1 VKRHLKPAAVL
12 AVLLAAI
19 LVVPAFSQAP
29 APRRKAPAE
38 TRLIGRALYEKLSKE
53 GRDLV
58 KPEGIT
64 EIRWTPDG
72 KAYCIPEDSTFKRVD
87 IATGEKSP
95 LFDDARI
102 IAAINAMTGRQE
114 TLLPFRERSRSTPA
128 RRAGF
133 QRREPFEFLEGGIKI
148 RFSAW
153 NKVFLY
159 DLATGKLNF
168 YEPER
173 TTTGVRGHAYGDVL
187 SPDLKYRAF
196 TRDYNLT
203 VKDMD
208 GNETAL
214 TTDGTE
220 DLRNGFPDWLYP
232 EELGQYQAFWW
243 SPDSKKIAFMQFDE
257 SPVAKYPIVHD
268 VAPMPRYELQG
279 YPVPGANNPIIRLFI
294 VDIASG
300 KIVRLQTGDDLDVYL
315 YRGQWTPNGREFTYH
330 RLNRLQNRVEVF
342 AADPVTGMTRL
353 LLRDEDPCYI
363 DEQTDLVFLNDN
375 RRFLWT
381 SERSGWREI
390 YLYDLS
396 GKLLGQLTNA
406 RLPVRAILGVGEAA
420 GTVYFTGFEA
430 DGTETHLYR
439 VRLDGTGFAK
449 MSREPGTHQISF
461 APDFAHYTDSVSSFD
476 APQKVTLRN
485 ADGSEVRVLGQ
496 AVPSPEFL
504 ALKLVKPEHFLFKS
518 SDGKYDLDALL
529 YFPAHFNPKEKYP
542 VILSVYGGPGSK
554 GVTNRY
560 DMNDDDQA
568 LAQLGFLV
576 AVCDYRGVSGRGKI
590 FQNLHYLKLGQV
602 EFEDH
607 VAFVKALGTRPY
619 VDTTRVGITGHSYGG
634 YFTCLCLLKAP
645 DVFHVGVAGAPVTDW
660 RNYDSIYTER
670 YMRRPEDNPDG
681 YEKGSCL
688 TYAKNLQGRL
698 YINHGTVD
706 DNVHL
711 TNTIQ
716 LVQALL
722 KEDKEFDLM
731 LYPEQQ
737 HGIRFERYPE
747 SRVEYFIEHLKPV
760 VK

>member
-1 VKRHLKPAAVL
+1 MNRTPKSLAVL
-12 AVLLAAI
+12 AVCLAA
-19 LVVPAFSQAP
+19 LVVVPAFPQARP
-29 APRRKAPAE
+29 AGKAVPAKE
-38 TRLIGRALYEKLSKE
+38 KLVGRALYEKLSKE
-53 GRDLV
+53 ARTLV
-58 KPEGIT
+58 KFEGIT
-64 EIRWTPDG
+64 RINWTPDG
-72 KAYCIPEDSTFKRVD
+72 KGYYLFEDGTFRKVD

-95 LFDDARI
+95 LFDDPRI
-102 IAAINAMTGRQE
+102 LAAINGMTGKHE
-114 TLLPFRERSRSTPA
+114 DKLPFRR
-128 RRAGF
+128 
-133 QRREPFEFLEGGIKI
+133 FEFLEGGKKI
-148 RFSAW
+148 QFSW
-153 NKVFLY
+153 LNKVFLF
-159 DLATGKLNF
+159 DLADGRLAF

-173 TTTGVRGHAYGDVL
+173 TTVGVRGRAYGDVL

-196 TRDYNLT
+196 TRDYDLY
-203 VKDMD
+203 VKDLD

-220 DLRNGFPDWLYP
+220 DLRNGFPDWVYP

-268 VAPMPRYELQG
+268 VSPMPVYELQG
-279 YPVPGANNPIIRLFI
+279 YPVPGANNPIIRLF
-294 VDIASG
+294 VADVKSG

-315 YRGQWTPNGREFTYH
+315 YRGQWTANGREFTYH

-363 DEQTDLVFLNDN
+363 DEQTDLIFLRDN
-375 RRFLWT
+375 RRFIWT

-396 GKLLGQLTNA
+396 GKLLAPLTNA
-406 RLPVRAILGVGEAA
+406 RLPVQSILGVDEAA
-420 GTVYFTGFEA
+420 GIVYFTGAEA
-430 DGTETHLYR
+430 NGTETHLYR
-439 VRLDGTGFAK
+439 VGLDGTGFAK
-449 MSREPGTHQISF
+449 MTREPGTHQISF
-461 APDFAHYTDSVSSFD
+461 APDFAHYTDSFSSFD
-476 APQKVTLRN
+476 SPSKVTLRH
-485 ADGSEVRVLGQ
+485 ADGTEVRVIGQ

-504 ALKLVKPEHFLFKS
+504 ALKLAKPEHFLFRS
-518 SDGKYDLDALL
+518 SDGRYDLDALL

-542 VILSVYGGPGSK
+542 VILSIYGGPGSK

-560 DMNDDDQA
+560 NMIDGNQT

-576 AVCDYRGVSGRGKI
+576 AVCDYRGVSGRGKN
-590 FQNLHYLKLGQV
+590 FQNLHYMKLGQV

-607 VAFVKALGTRPY
+607 VAFVKALGKRPY
-619 VDTTRVGITGHSYGG
+619 VDAGRVGITGHSYGG

-645 DVFHVGVAGAPVTDW
+645 DVFQVGVAGAPVTDW

-670 YMRRPEDNPDG
+670 YMRRPEDNPEG
-681 YEKGSCL
+681 YEKSSCL
-688 TYAKNLQGRL
+688 TYAGNLKGHL
-698 YINHGTVD
+698 FINHGTVD

-722 KEDKEFDLM
+722 KDNKKFDLM
-731 LYPEQQ
+731 MYPEQQ
-737 HGIRFERYPE
+737 HGIRFARYPE
-747 SRVEYFIEHLKPV
+747 GRVEYFIEHLKPV

>member
-1 VKRHLKPAAVL
+1 MNRTPKSLAVL
-12 AVLLAAI
+12 AVCLAA
-19 LVVPAFSQAP
+19 LVVVPAFPQARP
-29 APRRKAPAE
+29 AGKTVPAKE
-38 TRLIGRALYEKLSKE
+38 KLVGRALYEKLSKDA
-53 GRDLV
+53 RTLV
-58 KPEGIT
+58 KFEGIT
-64 EIRWTPDG
+64 RINWTPDG
-72 KAYCIPEDSTFKRVD
+72 KGYYLFEDGTFRKVD

-95 LFDDARI
+95 LFDDPRI
-102 IAAINAMTGRQE
+102 LAAINGMTGKHE
-114 TLLPFRERSRSTPA
+114 DKLPFRR
-128 RRAGF
+128 
-133 QRREPFEFLEGGIKI
+133 FEFLEGGKKI
-148 RFSAW
+148 QFSW
-153 NKVFLY
+153 LNKVFLF
-159 DLATGKLNF
+159 DLADGRLAF

-173 TTTGVRGHAYGDVL
+173 TTVGVRGRAYGDVL

-196 TRDYNLT
+196 TRDYDLY
-203 VKDMD
+203 VKDLD

-214 TTDGTE
+214 TTDGKE
-220 DLRNGFPDWLYP
+220 DLRNGFPDWVYP

-268 VAPMPRYELQG
+268 VSPMPVYELQG
-279 YPVPGANNPIIRLFI
+279 YPVPGANNPIIRLF
-294 VDIASG
+294 VADVKSG

-315 YRGQWTPNGREFTYH
+315 YRGQWTANGREFTYH

-363 DEQTDLVFLNDN
+363 DEQTDLIFLRDN
-375 RRFLWT
+375 RRFIWT

-396 GKLLGQLTNA
+396 GKLLAPLTNA
-406 RLPVRAILGVGEAA
+406 RLPVQSILGVDEAA
-420 GTVYFTGFEA
+420 GIVYFTGAEA
-430 DGTETHLYR
+430 NGTETHLYR
-439 VRLDGTGFAK
+439 VGLDGTGFAK
-449 MSREPGTHQISF
+449 MTREPGTHQISF
-461 APDFAHYTDSVSSFD
+461 APDFAHYTDSFSSFD
-476 APQKVTLRN
+476 SPSKVTLRH
-485 ADGSEVRVLGQ
+485 ADGTEVRVIGQ

-504 ALKLVKPEHFLFKS
+504 ALKLAKPEHFLFRS
-518 SDGKYDLDALL
+518 SDGRYDLDALL

-542 VILSVYGGPGSK
+542 VILSIYGGPGSK

-560 DMNDDDQA
+560 NMIDGNQT

-576 AVCDYRGVSGRGKI
+576 AVCDYRGVSGRGKN
-590 FQNLHYLKLGQV
+590 FQNLHYMKLGQV

-607 VAFVKALGTRPY
+607 VAFVKALGKRPY
-619 VDTTRVGITGHSYGG
+619 VDAGRVGITGHSYGG

-645 DVFHVGVAGAPVTDW
+645 DVFQVGVAGAPVTDW

-670 YMRRPEDNPDG
+670 YMRRPEDNPEG
-681 YEKGSCL
+681 YEKSSCL
-688 TYAKNLQGRL
+688 TYAGNLKGHL
-698 YINHGTVD
+698 FINHGTVD

-722 KEDKEFDLM
+722 KDNKKFDLM
-731 LYPEQQ
+731 MYPEQQ
-737 HGIRFERYPE
+737 HGIRFARYPE
-747 SRVEYFIEHLKPV
+747 GRVEYFIEHLKPV

>member
-1 VKRHLKPAAVL
+1 MNRTPKSLAVL
-12 AVLLAAI
+12 AVCLAA
-19 LVVPAFSQAP
+19 LVVVPAFPQARP
-29 APRRKAPAE
+29 AGKTVPAKE
-38 TRLIGRALYEKLSKE
+38 KLVGRALYEKLSKE
-53 GRDLV
+53 ARTLV
-58 KPEGIT
+58 KFEGIT
-64 EIRWTPDG
+64 RINWTPDG
-72 KAYCIPEDSTFKRVD
+72 KGYSLFEDGTFRKVD

-95 LFDDARI
+95 LFDDPRI
-102 IAAINAMTGRQE
+102 LAAINGMTGKHE
-114 TLLPFRERSRSTPA
+114 DKLPFRR
-128 RRAGF
+128 
-133 QRREPFEFLEGGIKI
+133 FEFLEGGKKI
-148 RFSAW
+148 QFSW
-153 NKVFLY
+153 LNKVFLF
-159 DLATGKLNF
+159 DLADGRLAF

-173 TTTGVRGHAYGDVL
+173 TTVGVRGRAYGDVL

-196 TRDYNLT
+196 TRDYDLY
-203 VKDMD
+203 VKDLD

-220 DLRNGFPDWLYP
+220 DLRNGFPDWVYP

-268 VAPMPRYELQG
+268 VSPMPVYELQG
-279 YPVPGANNPIIRLFI
+279 YPVPGANNPIIRLF
-294 VDIASG
+294 VADVKSG

-315 YRGQWTPNGREFTYH
+315 YRGQWTANGREFTYH

-363 DEQTDLVFLNDN
+363 DEQTDLIFLRDN
-375 RRFLWT
+375 RRFIWT

-396 GKLLGQLTNA
+396 GKLLAPLTNA
-406 RLPVRAILGVGEAA
+406 RLPVQSILGVDEAA
-420 GTVYFTGFEA
+420 GIVYFTGAEA
-430 DGTETHLYR
+430 NGTETHLYR
-439 VRLDGTGFAK
+439 VGLDGTGFAK
-449 MSREPGTHQISF
+449 MTREPGTHQISF
-461 APDFAHYTDSVSSFD
+461 APDFAHYTDSFSSFD
-476 APQKVTLRN
+476 SPSKVTLRH
-485 ADGSEVRVLGQ
+485 ADGTEVRVIGQ

-504 ALKLVKPEHFLFKS
+504 ALKLAKPEHFLFRS
-518 SDGKYDLDALL
+518 SDGRYDLDALL

-542 VILSVYGGPGSK
+542 VILSIYGGPGSK

-560 DMNDDDQA
+560 NMIDGNQT

-576 AVCDYRGVSGRGKI
+576 AVCDYRGVSGRGKN
-590 FQNLHYLKLGQV
+590 FQNLHYMKLGQV

-607 VAFVKALGTRPY
+607 VAFVKALGKRPY
-619 VDTTRVGITGHSYGG
+619 VDAGRVGITGHSYGG

-645 DVFHVGVAGAPVTDW
+645 DVFQVGVAGAPVTDW

-670 YMRRPEDNPDG
+670 YMRRPEDNPEG
-681 YEKGSCL
+681 YEKSSCL
-688 TYAKNLQGRL
+688 TYAGNLKGHL
-698 YINHGTVD
+698 FINHGTVD

-722 KEDKEFDLM
+722 KDNKKFDLM
-731 LYPEQQ
+731 MYPEQQ
-737 HGIRFERYPE
+737 HGIRFARYPE
-747 SRVEYFIEHLKPV
+747 GRVEYFIEHLKPV